1 MVGRQRT
8 AVTGGAV
15 GNGRTKSVRT
25 SPGAEVSRCASGGA
39 INQSAVDS
47 VLTGGCEATVGLVQ
61 SPMQ

>member
-15 GNGRTKSVRT
+15 GNGRRKAALSAL
-25 SPGAEVSRCASGGA
+25 GAEVSRWASGGG
-39 INQSAVDS
+39 ISQSAVDS